1 MARRTVE
8 DCIEKV
14 PNQFE
19 LVLLASGRA
28 KSLEAGADAMVAR
41 EGDKNPVIALREIG
55 QGVLDLA
62 VLKDGVI
69 ASMQKYA
76 KTTEVGSDADEL
88 KEVESELSGE
98 MVNPEDALYAD
109 NEFIASESFQVVE
122 GTEA

>member
-8 DCIEKV
+8 DCIKMV

-28 KSLEAGADAMVAR
+28 KSLEAGADAIVPR

-55 QGVLDLA
+55 QGALDLN
-62 VLKDGVI
+62 VLKEGVI

-98 MVNPEDALYAD
+98 NINPEDVLYAD
-109 NEFIASESFQVVE
+109 NEFVESESFQVVE

>member
-8 DCIEKV
+8 DCIKQI

-19 LVLLASGRA
+19 LVLLAAGRA
-28 KSLEAGADAMVAR
+28 KSLEAGADPVIAR
-41 EGDKNPVIALREIG
+41 EGDKNPVVALREIG

-62 VLKDGVI
+62 VLKDGVV

-98 MVNPEDALYAD
+98 TVNPEDALYAD
-109 NEFIASESFQVVE
+109 NEFIESEAFQVVE

>member
-8 DCIEKV
+8 DCIKQI

-19 LVLLASGRA
+19 LVLLAAGRA
-28 KSLEAGADAMVAR
+28 KSLEAGADPVIAR
-41 EGDKNPVIALREIG
+41 EGDKNPVVALREIG

-98 MVNPEDALYAD
+98 TQNPEDTLYAD
-109 NEFIASESFQVVE
+109 SEFIESESFQVVE

>member
-8 DCIEKV
+8 DCIKQI

-19 LVLLASGRA
+19 LVLLAAGRA
-28 KSLEAGADAMVAR
+28 KSLEAGADPVIAR
-41 EGDKNPVIALREIG
+41 EGDKNPVVALREIG

-98 MVNPEDALYAD
+98 TPNPEDALYAD
-109 NEFIASESFQVVE
+109 NEFIESEAFQVVE